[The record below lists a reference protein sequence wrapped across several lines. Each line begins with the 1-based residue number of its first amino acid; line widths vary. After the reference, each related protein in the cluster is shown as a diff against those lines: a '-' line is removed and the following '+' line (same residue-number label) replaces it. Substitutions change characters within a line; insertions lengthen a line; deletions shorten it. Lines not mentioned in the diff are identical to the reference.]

1 MFGSLVLMVTAQA
14 LVWCLTGCFSCNNNW
29 EKTPSHSGKKLFFT
43 NYVYNGLCN
52 VLKWL
57 AGIDLQRKKYEKLK
71 FAKTGLLANTQQQ
84 CFAHCSKRIRKI
96 SIILV
101 HCIECLLTFTLSLR
115 KLEKL
120 KAWKNRNV
128 PIYLF
133 HASVNIENCIGLRK
147 KFLGL
152 GLIVSVRI
160 SSAEVSV
167 LHWSNGGK

>member
-1 MFGSLVLMVTAQA
+1 MKTNTLMFGSLVSMVTAQA
-14 LVWCLTGCFSCNNNW
+14 LAWCLTGCFSHNNNW
-29 EKTPSHSGKKLFFT
+29 EKTPSHSGKKQFFS
-43 NYVYNGLCN
+43 NYVYNGLWLIICREKNLKSCN
-52 VLKWL
+52 
-57 AGIDLQRKKYEKLK
+57 LQKQA
-71 FAKTGLLANTQQQ
+71 FLANIQQQ
-84 CFAHCSKRIRKI
+84 CFACCSKRIHQI

-101 HCIECLLTFTLSLR
+101 RCIECLSTFSLSLR

-128 PIYLF
+128 SIYLF

-152 GLIVSVRI
+152 GLIISVRI
-160 SSAEVSV
+160 SSAEVFV